1 MRKKTQRTHIGGQA
15 VIQGVMMRSKCGMAT
30 AVRDDTGEMQ
40 TEAIRL
46 TPPEQQAKWKR
57 LPFVRGVVSFVSS
70 LVLGMGALMRSSDV
84 AFTTEEEEPSNLSKW
99 MTEKL
104 KVSVGEILSVIST
117 ILGVVL
123 ALALFLLLP
132 NYLTS
137 LIADAAPAIGGTGSI
152 WYNLIDGGFRLV
164 IFLCYILFTL
174 LFKSLRETYQYHGAE
189 HKTINCYE
197 YGDELTVENVKKASR
212 LHDRC
217 GTTFIFLVLIVS
229 ILIFALVN
237 WALAALHWVTG
248 IGWADAV
255 ISFIVKI
262 IFLPVV
268 AGISYEVLRL
278 LSKTDS
284 VLVLPLKAP
293 GYLLQKL
300 TTREP
305 DDPMIEC
312 AIAAFKKAKEMED
325 DPNSPERSFVTET
338 KLSKLLET
346 MKSRFEKRGIDASD
360 AEWIVSLTLDIPRS
374 ALSQERIVS
383 RKECREI
390 VNIFDERMTGR
401 PLWYIFGD
409 TDFCGCKIKVDER
422 VLIPRP
428 ETELL
433 VRQALAAL
441 KDGDSMLDLCTGSGA
456 IAVAVA
462 VEAAKKKSVTIVGAD
477 ISEDALEVA
486 RENARINQASVTF
499 VKADLFDGIRGKFD
513 LITANPPYIKSGEIA
528 SLDQEVRDFEP
539 RIALDGGEDG
549 LDFYRRIAERIR
561 RYIVRGGMCI
571 MECGEGQAQEII
583 RIFRETAR
591 CDFAMVV
598 RDDAGVERI
607 VKIGF

>member
-360 AEWIVSLTLDIPRS
+360 AEWIVSLTLNIPRS
-374 ALSQERIVS
+374 VLSQERIVS

-390 VNIFDERMTGR
+390 INIFDERMTGR

-462 VEAAKKKSVTIVGAD
+462 VEAAKKKNVTIVGAD

-549 LDFYRRIAERIR
+549 LVFYRRIAERIR

>member
-15 VIQGVMMRSKCGMAT
+15 VIQGVMMLSKCGMAT

-360 AEWIVSLTLDIPRS
+360 AEWIVSLTLNIPRS

-390 VNIFDERMTGR
+390 INIFDERMTGR

-462 VEAAKKKSVTIVGAD
+462 VEAAKKKNVTIVGAD

-549 LDFYRRIAERIR
+549 LVFYRRIAERIR

>member
-30 AVRDDTGEMQ
+30 AVRDDTGDMQ

-360 AEWIVSLTLDIPRS
+360 AEWIVSLTLNIPRS

-390 VNIFDERMTGR
+390 INIFDERMTGR

-462 VEAAKKKSVTIVGAD
+462 VEAAKKKNVTIVGAD